1 MRLKDKVAVIT
12 GAGQG
17 IGEATALRM
26 AEEGAKVVVSD
37 VNEQTGEAV
46 AQSLRDAGGDA
57 VFVRADVSK
66 SQDVKDLMAAAKDAF
81 GRLDVLHNN
90 AGVHETNF
98 TAQAQSH
105 ELDEEI
111 WDKVVG
117 INLKGVWLC
126 SKHAAPLL
134 AESGGGNIVN
144 AASIGGMVGY
154 PMGAAYGP
162 SKAGVIQLT
171 RVMAIELA
179 PRGTRVNSYAP
190 GNTDTPMV
198 QKYYSSGSPEE
209 QDMVKQQLLGT
220 HLLPRMPEPREVANL
235 VVFLASDEA
244 SMITGSNF
252 VIDMGTTAWRGMRS

>member
-134 AESGGGNIVN
+134 A
-144 AASIGGMVGY
+144 
-154 PMGAAYGP
+154 
-162 SKAGVIQLT
+162 
-171 RVMAIELA
+171 
-179 PRGTRVNSYAP
+179 
-190 GNTDTPMV
+190 
-198 QKYYSSGSPEE
+198 
-209 QDMVKQQLLGT
+209 
-220 HLLPRMPEPREVANL
+220 
-235 VVFLASDEA
+235 
-244 SMITGSNF
+244 
-252 VIDMGTTAWRGMRS
+252 